1 MGAPGEEKIAPGTF
15 MALVAM
21 GLGVFVIANDFTALN
36 VALPNIEGDLDA
48 DVGSV
53 QWVIN
58 AYALVFGMAIVTGGR
73 LADMFGRRRIFFI
86 GSILFAA
93 FSLLGAFAPNLG
105 TLIAARVGMGV
116 GGALMWPAILG
127 MTFAALPESKA
138 GLAGGLILG
147 VAGIG
152 NAIGPLIG
160 GVLTEAFDW
169 RAIFVLNVPVAA
181 IAMFVTW
188 RKVHQEEERSR
199 EGIDY
204 VGMATLSGG
213 LVLLLLGLD
222 QAVDWGWGDP
232 RVIAMFALAAIL
244 IVSFAVIEPRLGA
257 RALIPAD
264 VFANRR
270 FRSACLVVL
279 LLSAVFFSAI
289 LYIPQF
295 FEKILGYSTVEAGL
309 AMLPMLAT
317 FALTSFIAGPLYGR
331 IGMRMA
337 VGIGAGLIAAGQVLL
352 AIFVGPE
359 AGFLALAPGLLI
371 LGIGCGMFYPSVT
384 TAAVTAL
391 DSARS
396 SLAGGIVYMFQIA
409 GGAVGLGA
417 STAIFTASSENEL
430 GEQAARAGVDLSAHQ
445 QAVMHGELA
454 GTDSAAAALA
464 ELPHDVVAQIER
476 IVHDSFANGVQTSFR
491 AIAAVAVVGFLVA
504 AFSLGRT
511 PDPSEAS
518 EAPEPAEVPEA
529 SEVPEPAAGDSTR

>member
-1 MGAPGEEKIAPGTF
+1 MSDAAEEKIPPGTV

-36 VALPNIEGDLDA
+36 VALPNIEGDLGV

-58 AYALVFGMAIVTGGR
+58 AYALVFGMAIVAGGR

-86 GSILFAA
+86 GSVLFAA
-93 FSLLGAFAPNLG
+93 FSLLGAVAPDLG

-147 VAGIG
+147 VAGVG
-152 NAIGPLIG
+152 NAVGPLIG

-181 IAMFVTW
+181 IAMLVTW
-188 RKVHQEEERSR
+188 RKVHQAEERSH

-204 VGMATLSGG
+204 LGMATLSGG
-213 LVLLLLGLD
+213 LVLLLIGLD
-222 QAVDWGWGDP
+222 QAVDWGWGDA
-232 RVIAMFALAAIL
+232 RVIGMFAVAAAL
-244 IVSFAVIEPRLGA
+244 IASFAVIEPRIGA
-257 RALIPAD
+257 RALIPSD

-279 LLSAVFFSAI
+279 LLSAVFFSAV

-295 FEKILGYSTVEAGL
+295 FEKILDLSTVEAGL
-309 AMLPMLAT
+309 AMLPMLAA
-317 FALTSFIAGPLYGR
+317 FALVSFIAGPLYDR
-331 IGMRMA
+331 IGMRLA
-337 VGIGAGLIAAGQVLL
+337 VGSGAGMIAAGQVLL
-352 AIFVGPE
+352 AIFVSPD
-359 AGFLALAPGLLI
+359 ASYTALVPGLLV
-371 LGIGCGMFYPSVT
+371 LGVGCGMFYPTVT

-391 DSARS
+391 DSSRS

-430 GEQAARAGVDLSAHQ
+430 GERASRAGVDLTAHQ
-445 QAVMHGELA
+445 QAVLHGDLA
-454 GTDSAAAALA
+454 GTDAAAEALA
-464 ELPHDVVAQIER
+464 ALPREAAEQIER
-476 IVHDSFANGVQTSFR
+476 IVQDSFAVGVQTSFR
-491 AIAAVAVVGFLVA
+491 AIAAVAIVGFLVA
-504 AFSLGRT
+504 VLSLGRT
-511 PDPSEAS
+511 PDPP
-518 EAPEPAEVPEA
+518 PEP
-529 SEVPEPAAGDSTR
+529 GDG